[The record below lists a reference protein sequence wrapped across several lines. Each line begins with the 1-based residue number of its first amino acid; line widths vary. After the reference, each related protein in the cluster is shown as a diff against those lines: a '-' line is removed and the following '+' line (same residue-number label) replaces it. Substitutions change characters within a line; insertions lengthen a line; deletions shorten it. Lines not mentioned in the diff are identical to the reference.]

1 MKHLN
6 TYITEYI
13 IKKKL
18 DNPIDSSGYKY
29 QPTNKEK
36 LISTI
41 KLLLADNKT
50 NFNCID
56 TSEITDMS
64 NLFNGVKDTDKFNFD
79 VSNWDVSKVKDMSN
93 MFNGCGNFDCDLSN
107 WDVSNVENMS
117 TMFYNCEKF
126 EGKGLE
132 NWDVSK
138 VKDMSN
144 MFHWC
149 LKFDCDL
156 SGWDVSKVENMDNMF
171 CLTPF
176 TGKGLE
182 KWNVSNIYNMRGMF
196 HGCNEFDCD
205 LSNWDVSNVID
216 MEGMFRGCKKFK
228 GRGLDNWNPINLK
241 IVRVMF
247 NDCDMKDKPKWFYD
261 KCYKN
266 KKRSNINYNS
276 FF

>member
-64 NLFNGVKDTDKFNFD
+64 NLFNGVKDIYKLNFD
-79 VSNWDVSKVKDMSN
+79 VSNWNVSKVKDMSN

-156 SGWDVSKVENMDNMF
+156 SGWNVSKVENMDNMF

-182 KWNVSNIYNMRGMF
+182 KWNVSNVYNMRGMF

-205 LSNWDVSNVID
+205 LSNWDVSNVEN

-228 GRGLDNWNPINLK
+228 GKGLDKWNPVNLK
-241 IVRVMF
+241 VIRVMF
-247 NDCDMKDKPKWFYD
+247 DNCDIKDKPKWFYD
-261 KCYKN
+261 KCYSYKN
-266 KKRSNINYNS
+266 KKHKRMY
-276 FF
+276 F

>member
-41 KLLLADNKT
+41 KLLLAENKT

-93 MFNGCGNFDCDLSN
+93 MFNGRYKFDCDLSN
-107 WDVSNVENMS
+107 WDVSNVEDMS
-117 TMFYNCEKF
+117 TMFYNCESFK
-126 EGKGLE
+126 GKGLE
-132 NWDVSK
+132 KWNVSK
-138 VKDMSN
+138 VENMSN

-156 SGWDVSKVENMDNMF
+156 SGWNVSKVEDMDNMF
-171 CLTPF
+171 CLTSF

-182 KWNVSNIYNMRGMF
+182 KWNVSNVYNMRDMF
-196 HGCNEFDCD
+196 NGCNEFDCD
-205 LSNWDVSNVID
+205 LSNWDVSNVEN

-228 GRGLDNWNPINLK
+228 GKGLDKWNPVNLK
-241 IVRVMF
+241 VIRVMF
-247 NDCDMKDKPKWFYD
+247 DNCDMKDKPKWFYD
-261 KCYKN
+261 KCYSYKN
-266 KKRSNINYNS
+266 KKHKRMY
-276 FF
+276 F